1 MRSSTDKLPVVYE
14 YDGYADESPVYDE
27 ASCPAYGYE
36 FFRYESLWGGN
47 RTVPHCGQWLDWGEE
62 EA

>member
-36 FFRYESLWGGN
+36 FFRYESL
-47 RTVPHCGQWLDWGEE
+47 
-62 EA
+62 